1 MNDKLFCKMDLDD
14 WEVLSLVYS
23 VSPTAT
29 IMLLLTLLIFFPSLL
44 TLIFAM
50 QNSALYRHP
59 ARDLSFGNFKIAIPS
74 VTLEKKTYIAFFFRF
89 SKMLLGEV

>member
-1 MNDKLFCKMDLDD
+1 MCCH
-14 WEVLSLVYS
+14 
-23 VSPTAT
+23 PIAT
-29 IMLLLTLLIFFPSLL
+29 IMLLLPLLIFFPSLL

-74 VTLEKKTYIAFFFRF
+74 VTLEKKTYIAFFQILNNASGQGLASIIFGIGRF
-89 SKMLLGEV
+89 Q

>member
-1 MNDKLFCKMDLDD
+1 MCCH
-14 WEVLSLVYS
+14 
-23 VSPTAT
+23 PTAT
-29 IMLLLTLLIFFPSLL
+29 IMLLLPLLIFFPSLL

-74 VTLEKKTYIAFFFRF
+74 VTLEKKTYIAFFSDSQKCFWARF
-89 SKMLLGEV
+89 SFNYF